1 MEIGHW
7 KAMHRAGVRVP
18 GISCVLLSLLAIL
31 AAGGRL
37 TQAQT
42 ASTAS
47 PSQNSSQPPVVTP
60 PAPLT
65 VSPKA
70 QQDMREYEESQASS
84 QKQPMS
90 SSSVAEQRAFWDRR
104 QKTISDDLLRNYPV
118 QIEESKMAGVPVL
131 LLSPMKME
139 DRNRTRILINV
150 HGGAFNTDAGTLV
163 ENIPIVNLT
172 GIRVIAVKYRLA
184 PESPFPA
191 GVDDAIAVYK
201 EVLKTYTPQ
210 NVGLYGTSAGAALTA
225 ETAAK
230 IKQLGLPMPAAL
242 GFFSGWADFSIPGD
256 SMSWFS
262 IGGLRATKSADSLLR
277 SNPYVGHA
285 DLKDPILSPLYSD
298 LKGYPPTLC
307 ITGTRDFL
315 LSGTTL
321 YHRALLQAG
330 VDAQLIVFE
339 AMPHA
344 HWIMYHDTPEAAEA
358 FKYMAAFFDQ
368 KVGRPVAGN

>member
-1 MEIGHW
+1 MVVSQW
-7 KAMHRAGVRVP
+7 KSRDRAGVNVP
-18 GISCVLLSLLAIL
+18 RIGAVLLSLLPIVAVS
-31 AAGGRL
+31 GGV
-37 TQAQT
+37 TQAQ
-42 ASTAS
+42 S
-47 PSQNSSQPPVVTP
+47 PSAAFSSQDSTSQAVVTP
-60 PAPLT
+60 PPPQT

-70 QQDMREYEESQASS
+70 QQDMQEYEESQAAS

-90 SSSVAEQRAFWDRR
+90 SASVAEQRAFWDRR
-104 QKTISDDLLRNYPV
+104 QKTISDDMLKHYPV
-118 QIEESKMAGVPVL
+118 QIEESKIAGVPVL

-163 ENIPIVNLT
+163 ENIPIVNLS

-184 PESPFPA
+184 PENPFPA
-191 GVDDAIAVYK
+191 GVEDAIAVYK
-201 EVLKTYTPQ
+201 EVLKTYKPQ
-210 NVGLYGTSAGAALTA
+210 NIGLYGTSAGAALTA
-225 ETAAK
+225 ETAAR
-230 IKQLGLPMPAAL
+230 IKQLGLPMPSAL

-277 SNPYVGHA
+277 SNPYVGHT

-330 VDAQLIVFE
+330 VDAELIVFE
-339 AMPHA
+339 SMPHA

-358 FKYMAAFFDQ
+358 FNDMANFFGQ
-368 KVGRPVAGN
+368 KVGKSAAGN

>member
-1 MEIGHW
+1 M
-7 KAMHRAGVRVP
+7 
-18 GISCVLLSLLAIL
+18 L
-31 AAGGRL
+31 
-37 TQAQT
+37 
-42 ASTAS
+42 
-47 PSQNSSQPPVVTP
+47 
-60 PAPLT
+60 
-65 VSPKA
+65 
-70 QQDMREYEESQASS
+70 EYEQTQASS

-90 SSSVAEQRAFWDRR
+90 SSTVAEQRAFWDRR
-104 QKTISDDLLRNYPV
+104 QKTISDDLLKSYPV
-118 QIEESKMAGVPVL
+118 QIEESKMAGIPVL

-139 DRNRTRILINV
+139 DKNRTRVLINV

-163 ENIPIVNLT
+163 ENIPIVYLT
-172 GIRVIAVKYRLA
+172 GIRVIAVKYRMA
-184 PESPFPA
+184 PENPFPA
-191 GVDDAIAVYK
+191 AVDDAIAVYR
-201 EVLKTYTPQ
+201 EVLKTYKPQ
-210 NVGLYGTSAGAALTA
+210 NIGLYGTSAGAALTA

-256 SMSWFS
+256 SMSWFT
-262 IGGLRATKSADSLLR
+262 IGGLRATKNADTLLR
-277 SNPYVGHA
+277 SNPYVGHT

-315 LSGTTL
+315 LSGTTI

-330 VDAQLIVFE
+330 VDARLVVFE

-358 FKYMAAFFDQ
+358 FRDMAKFFDQ
-368 KVGRPVAGN
+368 NVGKPVASN